1 MKRHNEYLVCAH
13 PGGWREQRGRGA
25 WDVGHGAWSV
35 VGCGDGS
42 VLEIS
47 RSKWHLTGSQA
58 LAR

>member
-1 MKRHNEYLVCAH
+1 MNTWYVLIQVVGESS
-13 PGGWREQRGRGA
+13 GGVGRGA
-25 WDVGHGAWSV
+25 WGVGHGAWSV
-35 VGCGDGS
+35 VGCGGGS